1 MTYIKNILIVSCAIL
16 LSFFSLTK
24 VAEASV
30 FEDYQL
36 FAGEV
41 SDGICGTEGFECQSI
56 FGDPTDID
64 CPAYWMQWVLDVMKY
79 IAIAALLILSTVDFI
94 KALVANDKDALKKA
108 GVTTA
113 KRFIFCVL
121 IFFLP
126 ILVDFVMELFGAY
139 GTCGMG

>member
-16 LSFFSLTK
+16 LSFFSFLN
-24 VAEASV
+24 VAEASI
-30 FEDYQL
+30 FEDYRL

-41 SDGICGTEGFECQSI
+41 SDNMCGSNGECQSV
-56 FGDPTDID
+56 FGDPNDID
-64 CPAYWMQWVLDVMKY
+64 CPAYWIQWVLDVMKY
-79 IAIAALLILSTVDFI
+79 IAIAALLVLSTTDFI

-108 GVTTA
+108 GVSAA

-126 ILVDFVMELFGAY
+126 ILIDFVMELFGAY
-139 GTCGMG
+139 GTCGIG